1 MVNHEIAIIATIAAI
16 MISIPVTYFPLVQGQ
31 EAPAEKKIPP
41 GMQQQM
47 QSILPPH
54 NDEQKKYSI
63 SNPAGLNTTT
73 GSNMTGA
80 AGNTTVG
87 AGSNMTTVS
96 NMTGAAGNTTA
107 AALSSIPTTHP
118 AGTAPDNKVH
128 QVPTNHCVTF
138 GCLHQKGTSPSSP

>member
-87 AGSNMTTVS
+87 AGSNMTTGS
-96 NMTGAAGNTTA
+96 NTTGGAHDSSIHTTKPAGNDPTVTMHLNV
-107 AALSSIPTTHP
+107 LSKKLTGLEI
-118 AGTAPDNKVH
+118 VLR
-128 QVPTNHCVTF
+128 NHET
-138 GCLHQKGTSPSSP
+138 